1 MANKWKC
8 KLKQYTTIQLL
19 EWPESGTLTPPNIEQ
34 QEFSFLME
42 VQNAIVTSE
51 DRFSVSYKTMH
62 TLYNMVLSS
71 VLNDALHGNE
81 TSVNDCGLNFNP
93 YALKTHLLN
102 E

>member
-19 EWPESGTLTPPNIEQ
+19 EWPESGTLTPQNIEQ

-42 VQNAIVTSE
+42 VQNAVVTSE
-51 DRFSVSYKTMH
+51 DRLSVSYKTMH
-62 TLYNMVLSS
+62 TVYNMVLSS

-81 TSVNDCGLNFNP
+81 TSVND
-93 YALKTHLLN
+93 HVD
-102 E
+102 